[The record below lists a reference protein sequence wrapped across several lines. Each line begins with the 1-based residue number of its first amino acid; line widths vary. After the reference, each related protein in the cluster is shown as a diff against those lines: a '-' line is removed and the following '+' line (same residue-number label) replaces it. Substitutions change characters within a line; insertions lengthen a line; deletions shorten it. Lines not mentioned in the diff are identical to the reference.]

1 MSLSASKDAL
11 SAAGRV
17 SSGLYII
24 TASGDGKSTGILA
37 SWVQQCGFEPLRL
50 SLAVAKDRW
59 VRSWLT
65 PGSSAVVH
73 VLGEGEAKKFMSHFG
88 KGFGPDD
95 DAFVGLDV
103 EHRPGKP
110 PLLKGP
116 LVRIEGKVSNVFD
129 AGDHDLVILDVESGT
144 VSDEAVKPATHSRKS
159 AGHY

>member
-1 MSLSASKDAL
+1 MTLSASKDAL
-11 SAAGRV
+11 AAAGRV
-17 SSGLYII
+17 SSGLYIL
-24 TASGDGKSTGILA
+24 TAAGDGKSTGMLA

-50 SLAVAKDRW
+50 SIAVAKDRW

-95 DAFVGLDV
+95 DAFVGLEV
-103 EHRPGKP
+103 ERREGLP

-116 LVRIEGKVSNVFD
+116 LARIEGKVSSVFD
-129 AGDHDLVILDVESGT
+129 AGDHELIILDVAAGGITDES
-144 VSDEAVKPATHSRKS
+144 VKPATHSRKS